1 MLFWQLPKLS
11 SGYIIVGSLL
21 TCICGENLSLLV
33 EGKLCQSKYRLMESY
48 VFSFDLLSVST
59 GYIIVPGFEG
69 NTSTLSQKYCGP
81 KLKDSL

>member
-1 MLFWQLPKLS
+1 
-11 SGYIIVGSLL
+11 
-21 TCICGENLSLLV
+21 
-33 EGKLCQSKYRLMESY
+33 MESY

-81 KLKDSL
+81 KLKDSLWIFVLKIEEWCQWWMILKRKEVLKWKNLKS